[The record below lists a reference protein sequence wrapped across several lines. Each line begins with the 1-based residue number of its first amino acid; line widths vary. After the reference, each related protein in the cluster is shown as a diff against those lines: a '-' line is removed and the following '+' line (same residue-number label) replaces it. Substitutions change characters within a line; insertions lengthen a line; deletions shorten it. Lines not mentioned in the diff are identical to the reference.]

1 MLDLINIDLIVAICE
16 LLKHPFKLICMW
28 LMAKLFEKYPD
39 LPQQIALIRH
49 GQQSPQTLVV
59 NVFLKPVN
67 HCCCCSDSFDET
79 EIIPLSGVIKSGA
92 GCIRLAGGCC
102 GFRQLWTTG
111 RDAQPL
117 SAVTKVST
125 QTLNFTFCIC

>member
-49 GQQSPQTLVV
+49 GKQSPQTLVV
-59 NVFLKPVN
+59 NVILKPVN

-79 EIIPLSGVIKSGA
+79 EIIPFSGVSSLVTAIRCGWVKFSFRSFVRFSG
-92 GCIRLAGGCC
+92 
-102 GFRQLWTTG
+102 
-111 RDAQPL
+111 
-117 SAVTKVST
+117 
-125 QTLNFTFCIC
+125 FTMALK